1 MYLLDHE
8 YTQRGLN
15 WRPAQRRDAERAAL
29 LRAAAERAG
38 CEAVLALAEVKE
50 TWDAWPSD
58 EDPSDDYDYYEEE
71 EEDGDHDD
79 TYRDR
84 GSNHDNYQ
92 LDDLVDDEIS
102 LGWWTS
108 PDDVGGEPVSLYVP
122 DSEVCA
128 TTPSADLTPYQS
140 EYEGYMG
147 NYGNT
152 LDRWYRR
159 AAVVVWPRDRAFA
172 ARAEAG
178 SQWALSELRTRIETG
193 DLEGARAAAE
203 SLAPLWKTIGS
214 QAELLDTAMHVA
226 AGLDAAGTAAM
237 LLEPFQVETVGL
249 EHAGG
254 LAAAA
259 GQYGEQWTR
268 GVIDGWFGPKPTRNR
283 QARVGGEAA
292 AAVQGA
298 ACRRSSGSGAAAGRQ
313 RLALDER
320 PAADLDHHRAN
331 RGSPATSGDAGLAA
345 GAAAGGGR
353 RRAAGRYRGGA
364 ARVRGHRAG
373 VPNAGAAFG
382 GRAADGR
389 ASGRWAGCG
398 RAGLREA
405 ARRDHR
411 AAVA

>member
-1 MYLLDHE
+1 M
-8 YTQRGLN
+8 
-15 WRPAQRRDAERAAL
+15 
-29 LRAAAERAG
+29 
-38 CEAVLALAEVKE
+38 KE

-58 EDPSDDYDYYEEE
+58 EDPWDDYDYYEEE

-84 GSNHDNYQ
+84 GSNHDDYQ
-92 LDDLVDDEIS
+92 LNDLVDDEIT

-108 PDDVGGEPVSLYVP
+108 PDGVGGEPVSLYVP

-140 EYEGYMG
+140 EYEG
-147 NYGNT
+147 T
-152 LDRWYRR
+152 WATTATRWTGGTAGPRSWCGRGTGRSRR
-159 AAVVVWPRDRAFA
+159 APKPGRSGRCRNCGPHRDRRSGRGACRRGV
-172 ARAEAG
+172 ARAVLENHRITGGTAG
-178 SQWALSELRTRIETG
+178 Y
-193 DLEGARAAAE
+193 GAA
-203 SLAPLWKTIGS
+203 W
-214 QAELLDTAMHVA
+214 A

-237 LLEPFQVETVGL
+237 LLEPFRVETVGL

-268 GVIDGWFGPKPTRNR
+268 GVIDGWFGPEYYYETGRHEWVEKLP
-283 QARVGGEAA
+283 QL
-292 AAVQGA
+292 
-298 ACRRSSGSGAAAGRQ
+298 CRALHAAGVLPEVARLLAADAWRWMERQ
-313 RLALDER
+313 
-320 PAADLDHHRAN
+320 AADLDHHRAN

-353 RRAAGRYRGGA
+353 RRAAGPYRGGA

-373 VPNAGAAFG
+373 VPDAGAAFG

-389 ASGRWAGCG
+389 ASGRWAD
-398 RAGLREA
+398 AV
-405 ARRDHR
+405 ARDCAKRLGAII